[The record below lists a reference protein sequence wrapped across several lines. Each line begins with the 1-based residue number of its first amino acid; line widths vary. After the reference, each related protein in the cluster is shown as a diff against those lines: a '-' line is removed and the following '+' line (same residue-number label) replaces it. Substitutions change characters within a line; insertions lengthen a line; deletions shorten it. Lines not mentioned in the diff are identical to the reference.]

1 MGEQLELFGEV
12 PETDVVLTDA
22 VRLLKYLYE
31 DKIFMDLMPLVLAEQ
46 NEKKKW
52 KKSKMK

>member
-22 VRLLKYLYE
+22 VRLLKCLYE
-31 DKIFMDLMPLVLAEQ
+31 DKVFMDLMPLVLAEQ

-52 KKSKMK
+52 KKRKMK